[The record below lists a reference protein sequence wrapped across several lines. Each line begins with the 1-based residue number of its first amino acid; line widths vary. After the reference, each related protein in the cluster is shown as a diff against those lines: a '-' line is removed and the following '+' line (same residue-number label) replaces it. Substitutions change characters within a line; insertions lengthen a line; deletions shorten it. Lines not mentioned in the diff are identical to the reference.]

1 MARTE
6 PQTIIVVYDGQVLR
20 PEGPLDLEVN
30 ARYRVTIAPMAS
42 EEDQRTAWDVLDELA
57 GTVEAPPEAE
67 GDLFDLLDQLAGTLE
82 MPEDWATEHD
92 HYLYGTPKRGSD
104 PEE

>member
-6 PQTIIVVYDGQVLR
+6 PQTIIAVYDGQVLR

-30 ARYRVTIAPMAS
+30 ARYRVTIAP
-42 EEDQRTAWDVLDELA
+42 
-57 GTVEAPPEAE
+57 EAPPGAE

-92 HYLYGTPKRGSD
+92 HYLYGTPKRGSE